1 MVGRTRLAFKVS
13 AILDRNGEP
22 SGAAK
27 AGVSHGLMR
36 LTLQRELL
44 VGRTGRSQEPRP
56 PRSPS
61 LVAPS
66 EGVGMVDP
74 TLVDEIWGNGGLEHD
89 LLVLGVPRAEATPRK
104 NLRSLF
110 RPVRMPSGIISCPVW
125 GVLPSDGAGRLINYN
140 CRVNPMLRVLDF
152 VQFGGLTWMVV
163 PSSSCGWD
171 AC

>member
-89 LLVLGVPRAEATPRK
+89 HGAMTTAYALLGALF
-104 NLRSLF
+104 LFISLI
-110 RPVRMPSGIISCPVW
+110 G
-125 GVLPSDGAGRLINYN
+125 SDVQNGAAGAGSATGGSDTQKEFEEPVSAREN
-140 CRVNPMLRVLDF
+140 CQV
-152 VQFGGLTWMVV
+152 G
-163 PSSSCGWD
+163 
-171 AC
+171 